1 MTAALPVIVV
11 LTVPLTINEEPV
23 IAPAVKFPEASRATS
38 VLTILLLVALLFIVG
53 LPETPSALAML
64 RPVPLTAMV
73 RDVRVFSA
81 VRAKKP
87 FVTLSRRA
95 VRLLVVRVIVGLP
108 DTPSGL
114 EMVNP
119 DPTAILRAATTADDS
134 RTKNPLVA
142 KL

>member
-1 MTAALPVIVV
+1 
-11 LTVPLTINEEPV
+11 
-23 IAPAVKFPEASRATS
+23 
-38 VLTILLLVALLFIVG
+38 
-53 LPETPSALAML
+53 ML
-64 RPVPLTAMV
+64 RPTPDTAILFADNV
-73 RDVRVFSA
+73 FDPVRV
-81 VRAKKP
+81 KKP
-87 FVTLSRRA
+87 VVDKSRRA

-119 DPTAILRAATTADDS
+119 DPTAILRAATVVDDS